1 MKICILDVYYNV
13 EHRISKDQNGQYG
26 TANNYGSGF
35 LSVILKKFVKKNINI
50 PPLYVA
56 QVVGELKKNGHD
68 VYYKNNSNNDE
79 EYDLFIVVSSIV
91 CHELEIDHIKKLS
104 KKNVK
109 IFSIGPFAS
118 NIPNPYIQAGSKIIL
133 GEPEM
138 FFF

>member
-91 CHELEIDHIKKLS
+91 CHELEIDQIL
-104 KKNVK
+104 KN
-109 IFSIGPFAS
+109 S
-118 NIPNPYIQAGSKIIL
+118 
-133 GEPEM
+133 PEKNEE
-138 FFF
+138 FFVVPKVVE